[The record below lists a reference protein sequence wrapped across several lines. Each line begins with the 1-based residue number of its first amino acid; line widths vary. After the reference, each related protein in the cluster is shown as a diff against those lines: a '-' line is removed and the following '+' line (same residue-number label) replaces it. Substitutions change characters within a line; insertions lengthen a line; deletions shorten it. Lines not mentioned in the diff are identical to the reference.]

1 MFLTIIVFNTCTEY
15 QFCRA
20 LLCENWFVEDF
31 CCFLEQYIIQ
41 KPFSVLFGPCV
52 FVGTLYPVTS
62 EESIDIRMEYGISG
76 PEESRVSLC
85 FYLTVK
91 LTETIQVKGSFWNPK
106 KIKEKEMK
114 ICLSVI
120 MLGKLQYM
128 LPKVSLGK
136 LLTKMLLWLEARW
149 ISNKIVRDLCQ

>member
-1 MFLTIIVFNTCTEY
+1 MGGGRERFEPKKPSVGVWIFSGPTQSDKLPQKLPLIIVFNTCAEH

-91 LTETIQVKGSFWNPK
+91 LTERIQVKGSF
-106 KIKEKEMK
+106 
-114 ICLSVI
+114 
-120 MLGKLQYM
+120 
-128 LPKVSLGK
+128 
-136 LLTKMLLWLEARW
+136 
-149 ISNKIVRDLCQ
+149 